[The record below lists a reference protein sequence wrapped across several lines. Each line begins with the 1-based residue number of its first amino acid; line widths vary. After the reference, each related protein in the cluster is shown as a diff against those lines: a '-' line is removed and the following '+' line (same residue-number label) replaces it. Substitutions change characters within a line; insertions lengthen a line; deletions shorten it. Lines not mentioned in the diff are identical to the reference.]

1 MELLGVFSIS
11 KSQRDAMQNMIDQ
24 CYIVDF
30 NDEIKRK
37 TIQIK
42 QKYKIKLPDAI
53 IASTAIISDIPLIT
67 ADADFKAIKELNLIL
82 LEQ

>member
-1 MELLGVFSIS
+1 
-11 KSQRDAMQNMIDQ
+11 MQNMIDQ